1 MWNPFKRSE
10 KPIEQTVKVREKEPN
25 YLKTIFEHNE
35 LLEYSVEEKK
45 VLYQECATI
54 LTMSA
59 FMVTANNLIR
69 KYGFDIIRELDN
81 TPIRTTKAEL
91 ERQKI
96 LAIEDFVEQVEIA
109 ASRLKDAD
117 DKEREEAKG
126 VQNYG
131 QNNLTI

>member
-10 KPIEQTVKVREKEPN
+10 KPIEQTVKVRKKEPN